1 MSRLNKSFFQTLKNK
16 SVVFKEVNAG
26 EDVRIQVVDRFGDYK
41 VEVLKR
47 KANIH
52 DTIRVK
58 FVNVGADV
66 KLEVVD
72 RHGDFSIFM
81 E

>member
-26 EDVRIQVVDRFGDYK
+26 EDVRIQVVYR
-41 VEVLKR
+41 R
-47 KANIH
+47 
-52 DTIRVK
+52 
-58 FVNVGADV
+58 
-66 KLEVVD
+66 
-72 RHGDFSIFM
+72 GDFSIFM

>member
-26 EDVRIQVVDRFGDYK
+26 EDVRIRVVDRFGDYK

-52 DTIRVK
+52 DTIKVK